1 MTTSVLLIRHAAHG
15 DLGERLTGRGPE
27 GGLSARGREQAA
39 ALADRLSTE
48 RLAAVYASP
57 RLRTRQTAEVICG
70 SAEVQVA
77 DQLDE
82 VDFGDWTGAAFAE
95 LEGDPVWERW
105 NSERSVATV
114 PRGETMAEAQ
124 ERAWRFV
131 QSASR
136 QHDSET
142 MALVTH
148 CDIIR
153 ALVARV
159 LGLSL
164 DRILSFDTDPAS
176 VTRLAVGEWGAKLVS
191 LNERV
196 AA

>member
-39 ALADRLSTE
+39 ALADQLSTE

-131 QSASR
+131 QSAAR
-136 QHDSET
+136 RHDGET
-142 MALVTH
+142 IALVTH

-153 ALVARV
+153 ALVACV

-164 DRILSFDTDPAS
+164 DHILSFDTDPAS

-196 AA
+196 SA

>member
-15 DLGERLTGRGPE
+15 DLGTRLTGRGPE
-27 GGLSARGREQAA
+27 SGLSARGREQARMVA
-39 ALADRLSTE
+39 E
-48 RLAAVYASP
+48 RLAGEPLAALYSSP
-57 RLRTRQTAEVICG
+57 RLRARETAHGIAG
-70 SAEVQVA
+70 SMEAVLVDA
-77 DQLDE
+77 LDE
-82 VDFGDWTGAAFAE
+82 VDFGDWTGAAFGE
-95 LEGDPVWERW
+95 LEGDPVWEKW
-105 NSERSVATV
+105 NRERSVATV

-124 ERAWRFV
+124 ARAWRFV
-131 QSASR
+131 EDAARRHAGQTIA
-136 QHDSET
+136 
-142 MALVTH
+142 AVTH
-148 CDIIR
+148 CDMIR

-196 AA
+196 GD